1 MGACNAVRLALI
13 EEESPFGGLF
23 LKKLLDWKLV
33 LIFRHSQVAELID
46 ANSCVRGVQEWNLA
60 TPVR

>member
-23 LKKLLDWKLV
+23 LK
-33 LIFRHSQVAELID
+33 QVARLEISSYL
-46 ANSCVRGVQEWNLA
+46 
-60 TPVR
+60 

>member
-23 LKKLLDWKLV
+23 LKKLLDRKQY
-33 LIFRHSQVAELID
+33 LIFRSNKCYEYITHSIT
-46 ANSCVRGVQEWNLA
+46 SGSIK
-60 TPVR
+60 

>member
-23 LKKLLDWKLV
+23 LKK
-33 LIFRHSQVAELID
+33 VASLESNTYL
-46 ANSCVRGVQEWNLA
+46 
-60 TPVR
+60 